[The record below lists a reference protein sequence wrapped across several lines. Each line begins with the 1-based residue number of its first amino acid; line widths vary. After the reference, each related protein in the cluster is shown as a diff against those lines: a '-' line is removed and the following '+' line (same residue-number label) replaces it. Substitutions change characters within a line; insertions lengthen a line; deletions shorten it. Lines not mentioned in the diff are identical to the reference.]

1 MALPDDTA
9 EEPMS
14 GVYVVFILEIQI
26 QMLGKS
32 STPERNLQSPSPLSF
47 GILASRTIENRLSPT
62 FLMLGIN

>member
-1 MALPDDTA
+1 MALLDDTA

-32 STPERNLQSPSPLSF
+32 STPERYLQSPSPLSF
-47 GILASRTIENRLSPT
+47 GVLASRTIENRLFPT
-62 FLMLGIN
+62 FFGAGN